1 LKSTSGVANP
11 TLSYP
16 TIGAVTDFMEG
27 SALILLIDSE
37 PSIRE
42 FMTMALADA
51 GYTVEVAADG
61 AQGLAIARSH
71 VLDLIILEL
80 RLPVMSG
87 IDFLKAYFAL
97 PGPHAP
103 IIALSTSP
111 REEEAALEL
120 GASNFWLKPFDLD
133 ALLDYLGKSFAA

>member
-1 LKSTSGVANP
+1 MK
-11 TLSYP
+11 
-16 TIGAVTDFMEG
+16 G
-27 SALILLIDSE
+27 SALILIIDSD

-71 VLDLIILEL
+71 TLDLIILEL
-80 RLPVMSG
+80 RLPVLSG
-87 IDFLKAYFAL
+87 IEFIKAYFAL

-103 IIALSTSP
+103 VIALSTSP
-111 REEEAALEL
+111 REEAQALEL
-120 GASNFWLKPFDLD
+120 GASDFWLKPFDLD